1 LISTSHGPGV
11 IGQPRKPI
19 EQLVKANSTT
29 NPKPA
34 QIPSPAETILS
45 LLRQDPDGKYSNAF
59 EVLSQISTL
68 RAAYEVIKSKPGNMV
83 RGTTKKTL
91 DGISLEEKASHSL
104 RAEKFQWKPNR
115 RVYIPKANG
124 KRRPLGIAS
133 PRDKIIQQ
141 AMNMVMETVLE
152 PKFHNSSHGFR
163 PYRGCHTALRE
174 VRSWT
179 GVPWII
185 EGDIKSFF
193 DSINHLVLAN
203 LISKH
208 FSEKRLLNLYWKLV
222 KAGYVEFDKKK
233 RTFITSDVGV
243 PQGGIISPLLSN
255 LVLHELDLYMEKLA
269 KERAKLSLGQRPR
282 IRNPAYSKLSYAIKV
297 SRKNKDRAAYATAH
311 KLRRHL
317 RFELPNPLHSCIKYV
332 RYADDWLVGVWG
344 PKSLAL
350 ELKSDIASFLQ
361 SLKLTLSAEKTLVT
375 NTRWGKVK
383 FLGTYIRRITP
394 TRGSLAQPQAA
405 GKIWMTAPMPILS
418 KRLASRVIRLSE
430 DLVTWGLWP

>member
-1 LISTSHGPGV
+1 
-11 IGQPRKPI
+11 
-19 EQLVKANSTT
+19 LVKANSTT

-174 VRSWT
+174 VRS
-179 GVPWII
+179 
-185 EGDIKSFF
+185 
-193 DSINHLVLAN
+193 
-203 LISKH
+203 
-208 FSEKRLLNLYWKLV
+208 
-222 KAGYVEFDKKK
+222 
-233 RTFITSDVGV
+233 
-243 PQGGIISPLLSN
+243 
-255 LVLHELDLYMEKLA
+255 
-269 KERAKLSLGQRPR
+269 
-282 IRNPAYSKLSYAIKV
+282 
-297 SRKNKDRAAYATAH
+297 
-311 KLRRHL
+311 
-317 RFELPNPLHSCIKYV
+317 
-332 RYADDWLVGVWG
+332 
-344 PKSLAL
+344 
-350 ELKSDIASFLQ
+350 
-361 SLKLTLSAEKTLVT
+361 
-375 NTRWGKVK
+375 
-383 FLGTYIRRITP
+383 
-394 TRGSLAQPQAA
+394 
-405 GKIWMTAPMPILS
+405 
-418 KRLASRVIRLSE
+418 
-430 DLVTWGLWP
+430 